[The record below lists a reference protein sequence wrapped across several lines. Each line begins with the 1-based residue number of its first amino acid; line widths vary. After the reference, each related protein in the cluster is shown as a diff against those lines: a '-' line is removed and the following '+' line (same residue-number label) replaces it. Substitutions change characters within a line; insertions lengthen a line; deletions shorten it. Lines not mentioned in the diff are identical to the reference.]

1 MADVGVRA
9 FKADVSGYLK
19 RAAAGE
25 RVRVT
30 SHGRPLVELIPAAPE
45 ELDDGWEASI
55 RRLRE
60 SGVVT
65 PAQTSSRFLPRRRY
79 TATGSLSDDIVAERD
94 RERRS

>member
-30 SHGRPLVELIPAAPE
+30 SRGRALVELVPAAADRPI
-45 ELDDGWEASI
+45 DAI
-55 RRLRE
+55 QRLRE

-65 PAQTSSRFLPRRRY
+65 PAQTHEVVLPRRQY
-79 TATGSLSDDIVAERD
+79 QASGSLSDDIVAERD
-94 RERRS
+94 RERLG

>member
-1 MADVGVRA
+1 MADVGVRE

-30 SHGRPLVELIPAAPE
+30 SHGKPLVELIPAAPE
-45 ELDDGWEASI
+45 AVDEDWEASI
-55 RRLRE
+55 KRLRE
-60 SGVVT
+60 SGIVT

-79 TATGSLSDDIVAERD
+79 SATGSLAEDIVAERD

>member
-30 SHGRPLVELIPAAPE
+30 SRGRALVELVPALPDA
-45 ELDDGWEASI
+45 DATGVDAAI
-55 RRLRE
+55 TRMRE

-65 PAQTSSRFLPRRRY
+65 PRQSNERHMPRRTY
-79 TATGSLSDDIVAERD
+79 VASGSISDDVIAERE
-94 RERRS
+94 RERGR